1 MRDETA
7 SSANGGKEAPKTA
20 DPGRI
25 AIALEYDRKGAPRVT
40 AKGRG
45 HVAAQIIAQAEE
57 HGVAMEENAPL
68 AAALSEV
75 ELDTEIPESLYR
87 AVAEI
92 LGFILRAGH
101 SRNAASPSA
110 GRSLP

>member
-1 MRDETA
+1 M
-7 SSANGGKEAPKTA
+7 SSAERKPIESDAAA
-20 DPGRI
+20 DPASL

-45 HVAAQIIAQAEE
+45 HVAAQIIASAQD
-57 HGVAMEENAPL
+57 HGIAMEQNAHL

-75 ELDTEIPESLYR
+75 ELDAEIPEALYR

-92 LGFILRAGH
+92 LSFVLRAKGNKSH
-101 SRNAASPSA
+101 SIVT
-110 GRSLP
+110 